1 MIDNDRLTIANRNR
15 IKARAVVASNA
26 PGPHGLA
33 ASPPPHPPP
42 HPQALET
49 DLDAARE
56 EKRSLAVRAAEA
68 EAVREVLGQRE
79 AVIKALME
87 RLEAAAGAASPG
99 VRALLERGQSQPEA
113 ARAATPAKSFF
124 ERLSASTFSGL
135 SPKFGL

>member
-1 MIDNDRLTIANRNR
+1 MIENDRLTIANRSR
-15 IKARAVVASNA
+15 IK
-26 PGPHGLA
+26 
-33 ASPPPHPPP
+33 
-42 HPQALET
+42 ALET

>member
-1 MIDNDRLTIANRNR
+1 MIENDRLTIANRNR

-33 ASPPPHPPP
+33 ASPPP

-87 RLEAAAGAASPG
+87 RLETAAGAASPG

-124 ERLSASTFSGL
+124 ERLSTSTFSGL